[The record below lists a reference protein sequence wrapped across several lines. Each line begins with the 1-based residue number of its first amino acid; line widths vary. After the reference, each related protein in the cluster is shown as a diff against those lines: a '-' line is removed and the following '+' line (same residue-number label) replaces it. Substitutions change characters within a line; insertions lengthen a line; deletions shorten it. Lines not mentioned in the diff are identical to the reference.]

1 MIKWRRRSKVGVDD
15 LVREVVLRQYHMWH
29 GGSKCEVTENKAGY
43 TAIQSWTVGQEQ

>member
-29 GGSKCEVTENKAGY
+29 GGSKCEVTEKKNGGEE
-43 TAIQSWTVGQEQ
+43 TEGWVDD